1 MDLSKVLASHL
12 LVTIHELVIT
22 NLYVYVFSK
31 DALKLIYSYLSDCWQ
46 MKKIDKSFSSS
57 SELMKGV
64 PRSQF

>member
-31 DALKLIYSYLSDCWQ
+31 DALKLIYSYLSDCCQ
-46 MKKIDKSFSSS
+46 MKKIDKSFSSW

-64 PRSQF
+64 PRGQF